1 MSNFTRTLTYLT
13 LGTTLTTWVA
23 CASFDREQPST
34 APAGSSTETTAD
46 PASESDEQLQ
56 GETRSDPRA
65 ATTDV
70 PAAGEESD
78 DSARLLPP
86 QSEVSK
92 SPAPVTATPVA
103 PAAQPPAEPKPA
115 DDGLAEGKA
124 GKKGDAA
131 RAPAKTPIV
140 GDTTVLGGAS
150 GRAGGGHAAGPGLRE
165 PEGARP
171 ELQARLSR
179 EKDKRGGDGDE
190 SSGTGTFEA
199 RESRINAFTQAA
211 TDRLST
217 FAIDV
222 DTAAYSIARRTLD
235 SDRLPTSS
243 LVRVEEFINYF
254 KYDYERPAG
263 DRNLFS
269 IQADGS
275 QSPVDRS
282 KHLLRV
288 GIQGRA
294 VEDSERLPANLVFL
308 VDTSCSMT
316 SQDKLS
322 LAKTALKTAVDH
334 LGANDRVAITTYAG
348 GVSLVLAPTSGA
360 EKKKIKRAIDGLE
373 PNGGTAM
380 QSGMEL
386 AYKQAAQMLRPN
398 SITRIIIC
406 SDGDANIGSTSPDD
420 ILRRIEG
427 YVKEGVT
434 LSTIGFGD
442 GNYKDAMMEKLANKG
457 NGNYYYVDS
466 RRQAERVFGR
476 DLTKMIQDIAQD
488 VKIQVDFDPSVVSA
502 YRLVGY
508 ENRDV
513 ADRDFRNDQ
522 VDAGEIGAGHQVTA
536 IYELDL
542 VEGARGTLATV
553 RVRAK
558 QPGGTSA
565 KEVALEV
572 PASVVDRAFAHA
584 PEDYRFATAVMGGAE
599 LLRKS
604 PFASGWTFANVI
616 AIVSETDP
624 FDDPDRAEFLSLMKK
639 AAYLSGEARPVGM
652 R

>member
-34 APAGSSTETTAD
+34 TPAGPSTETTAE
-46 PASESDEQLQ
+46 PTSAPDEQRQ
-56 GETRSDPRA
+56 AETKSDPRG
-65 ATTDV
+65 TTADV
-70 PAAGEESD
+70 PAAAEE
-78 DSARLLPP
+78 PEM
-86 QSEVSK
+86 SETSK
-92 SPAPVTATPVA
+92 SRAPVTATPVA
-103 PAAQPPAEPKPA
+103 PAAQPAEPKPA
-115 DDGLAEGKA
+115 DDGLADGKA
-124 GKKGDAA
+124 GEKEPAA
-131 RAPAKTPIV
+131 RAPAKTPSPR
-140 GDTTVLGGAS
+140 DTTVPLGLAS
-150 GRAGGGHAAGPGLRE
+150 GRAGGGQAGGPGLRE
-165 PEGARP
+165 PEAARP
-171 ELQARLSR
+171 ELRARLSR
-179 EKDKRGGDGDE
+179 KKDKRGADADE
-190 SSGTGTFEA
+190 SGGTGTFEG

-288 GIQGRA
+288 GIQGRT

-406 SDGDANIGSTSPDD
+406 SDGDANIGATSPDE